1 MFSVYTSLYR
11 VSRPDCFIDWEA
23 ALDNFSSF
31 GKQVVVATFGNNQD
45 DINLLE
51 NYAIFNDKIKIV
63 TVDTDL
69 DDPFFDG
76 KLKNAA
82 LKGCNEEFC
91 ILCDSDERLRLADK
105 PNWNRAAQYLRQL
118 DNIDA
123 FFVPVIDLFNTEREY
138 RSLGQKWYLHKNLPN
153 LNRGVVNFAKRSDN
167 TIDTSKS
174 DSCELIY
181 DDEKLC
187 RTASLVNN
195 LGLKEIQ
202 DLGMKIFHL
211 GWLDRRKRLLANAF
225 WSPIWN
231 ARAGRP
237 VNDIIQTNE
246 ELNQIEYWPHK
257 LKLWYE

>member
-45 DINLLE
+45 DIDLLE

-69 DDPFFDG
+69 EDPFFDG

-153 LNRGVVNFAKRSDN
+153 LNRGVVNFAKRDN
-167 TIDTSKS
+167 NRIDISKS

-181 DDEKLC
+181 DDATLC
-187 RTASLVNN
+187 RTISLIDK
-195 LGLKEIQ
+195 LSIKAID

-211 GWLDRRKRLLANAF
+211 GWLDKQKRLLANSF
-225 WSPIWN
+225 WKNIWE

-237 VNDIIQTNE
+237 VHDIIETKE
-246 ELNQIEYWPHK
+246 ELDEIEYWLHK